1 VLNLLLGALCVAL
14 LVQNRSLK
22 SGHTTALRPGQ
33 HVQAFGV
40 RMMDGRT
47 DTFRFDDSHR
57 RYLLFVFS
65 TTCPYCEESLPRIE
79 DVVRTGAGP
88 AIMPVAVSIHGPAE
102 TARFVVTHPISF
114 RVVCADSSDE
124 FQRRYEI
131 SGVPTTILIDGRGIV
146 QKVWEGDVTAD
157 LAATIRAALARS

>member
-1 VLNLLLGALCVAL
+1 MLNLLLGALCVAL
-14 LVQNRSLK
+14 VVQNRSLK
-22 SGHTTALRPGQ
+22 STHTTALRPGQ

-40 RMMDGRT
+40 RMIDGRT
-47 DTFRFDDSHR
+47 DTFRFDDPRR

-79 DVVRTGAGP
+79 DAVRTGAGSG
-88 AIMPVAVSIHGPAE
+88 ITPVAVSIHGPAE

-124 FQRRYEI
+124 FQRRNQI
-131 SGVPTTILIDGRGIV
+131 TGVPTTMLVDGRGVV
-146 QKVWEGDVTAD
+146 QKVWEGDITAD